1 MDIAAL
7 SMAMAQNK
15 IMESFG
21 VEMLS
26 KTLDTQEQ
34 IGNEVV
40 QMIDSAAMERSINP
54 AIGGNIDIIVQH
66 NQRMET
72 SAIILPIL
80 SRQYR
85 PSDST

>member
-7 SMAMAQNK
+7 SMAMAQNR

-54 AIGGNIDIIVQH
+54 TIGGNIDISI
-66 NQRMET
+66 
-72 SAIILPIL
+72 
-80 SRQYR
+80 
-85 PSDST
+85 

>member
-7 SMAMAQNK
+7 SMAMAQNR

-34 IGNEVV
+34 IGGEVL

-54 AIGGNIDIIVQH
+54 TIGGNIDISI
-66 NQRMET
+66 
-72 SAIILPIL
+72 
-80 SRQYR
+80 
-85 PSDST
+85 

>member
-15 IMESFG
+15 IMASFG
-21 VEMLS
+21 VKMLS

-54 AIGGNIDIIVQH
+54 AVGGNIDISI
-66 NQRMET
+66 
-72 SAIILPIL
+72 
-80 SRQYR
+80 
-85 PSDST
+85 

>member
-7 SMAMAQNK
+7 SMAMAQNR

-34 IGNEVV
+34 IGSEVV

-54 AIGGNIDIIVQH
+54 AIGGNIDISI
-66 NQRMET
+66 
-72 SAIILPIL
+72 
-80 SRQYR
+80 
-85 PSDST
+85 

>member
-21 VEMLS
+21 VKMLS

-54 AIGGNIDIIVQH
+54 AVGGNIDISI
-66 NQRMET
+66 
-72 SAIILPIL
+72 
-80 SRQYR
+80 
-85 PSDST
+85 

>member
-7 SMAMAQNK
+7 SMAMAQNR

-34 IGNEVV
+34 VGNQVV

-54 AIGGNIDIIVQH
+54 AIGGNIDISI
-66 NQRMET
+66 
-72 SAIILPIL
+72 
-80 SRQYR
+80 
-85 PSDST
+85 

>member
-7 SMAMAQNK
+7 SMAMAQNR

-54 AIGGNIDIIVQH
+54 AIGGNIDISI
-66 NQRMET
+66 
-72 SAIILPIL
+72 
-80 SRQYR
+80 
-85 PSDST
+85 